1 MSLCLKNR
9 NICHFDKRMMYIC
22 RKQRTRAMKTI
33 TNPERLVSVPFSKT
47 RCGVDFYINTGESK
61 DICGVLTEHRT
72 FKTDFFSFYFFRRA
86 NGYVLLN
93 FRKIELRDDMVL
105 LLSPHQQQEW
115 HVDETE
121 LDYTFL
127 IFREDFMRTFIAD
140 KFFVYRLLYYYQT
153 DTPPY
158 LFAAPEELAEYMR
171 LLGKI
176 KQELLHPVA
185 DTYSLIVSVLY
196 YLLVVINRAYAKTYR
211 LPVEVPKNNYAFQ
224 FKDLLEKHIRTVQ
237 RVQEYADMLRVSR
250 ITLNNSVVAQFG
262 VSATHLLKQR
272 LLEEL
277 KNELL
282 FSDRNV
288 SQLADEFHFS
298 DPSHLMRFFKQ
309 QTGKTFTQYITDYQ
323 KGIYE

>member
-1 MSLCLKNR
+1 
-9 NICHFDKRMMYIC
+9 
-22 RKQRTRAMKTI
+22 MKTI

-115 HVDETE
+115 HVDEAE

-185 DTYSLIVSVLY
+185 DAYSLIVSVLY

-224 FKDLLEKHIRTVQ
+224 FKDLLEKHIRDMQ
-237 RVQEYADMLRVSR
+237 RVQEYADILRVSR
-250 ITLNNSVVAQFG
+250 ITLNNSVMAQFG

>member
-1 MSLCLKNR
+1 
-9 NICHFDKRMMYIC
+9 
-22 RKQRTRAMKTI
+22 MKTI

-115 HVDETE
+115 HGDEAE

-158 LFAAPEELAEYMR
+158 LFAAPEELAVYMR

-185 DTYSLIVSVLY
+185 DTYNLIVSVLY

-224 FKDLLEKHIRTVQ
+224 FKDLLEKHIRDMQ
-237 RVQEYADMLRVSR
+237 RVQEYADILRVSR
-250 ITLNNSVVAQFG
+250 ITLNNSVMAQFG

-323 KGIYE
+323 NGIYE

>member
-1 MSLCLKNR
+1 
-9 NICHFDKRMMYIC
+9 MYIC

-115 HVDETE
+115 HVDEAE

-185 DTYSLIVSVLY
+185 DAYNLIVSVLY

-224 FKDLLEKHIRTVQ
+224 FKDLLEKHIRDMQ
-237 RVQEYADMLRVSR
+237 RVQEYADILRVSR
-250 ITLNNSVVAQFG
+250 ITLNNSVMAQFG

-323 KGIYE
+323 NGIYE